1 MKRIFVM
8 MLVSLIVTTGVY
20 AQKNKRTSAYN
31 YNKEFDNSIEMYKLK
46 HDAKSLKKAEDALNL
61 AKESIEP
68 AITHEKTMND
78 PKTWLYRGIIYYNV
92 AHLPL
97 DLDSVGKVDRE
108 AGKISFESLKKA
120 KELDVKGK
128 YKKDIDLYL
137 QNLYNL
143 YFSQGATNF
152 NDQDYNL
159 AKENLK
165 SAFDIQE
172 VRGSFDTTAA
182 FYVGLVSFMDKD
194 ADNTIDYMKKC
205 DEVGYADPRIY
216 IYWNRALKM
225 EGDTTAALDV
235 VIKGRKKYPEELSIL
250 LEQAQIYLEKGE
262 NEKLKESLLKA
273 IDKDSSNANLLFL
286 LGKTYADEGDK
297 VNAEKYYAKAGEAKP
312 DFFEAFYNIGAI
324 YNNQA
329 SELMKQAN
337 DLPLEKTD
345 EYNALIK
352 QANVNLEKAIPW
364 LEKALKIKPD
374 DTFTRHALKE
384 AYTRL
389 KQYDKAKALGD

>member
-1 MKRIFVM
+1 MKRIIVTL
-8 MLVSLIVTTGVY
+8 LVSLIVTTGVY
-20 AQKNKRTSAYN
+20 AQKSKRTSAYN

-46 HDAKSLKKAEDALNL
+46 HDAKSLKKAEESLKL
-61 AKESIEP
+61 AKESIDP
-68 AITHEKTMND
+68 TISHEKTMND
-78 PKTWLYRGIIYYNV
+78 PKTWLYRGMIYYNA

-97 DLDSVGKVDRE
+97 DLDTLGKVDRE
-108 AGKISFESLKKA
+108 AGKIALESLKKA
-120 KELDVKGK
+120 KELDVKGR
-128 YKKDIDLYL
+128 YKKDIDIYL
-137 QNLYNL
+137 RNLYNL

-152 NDQDYNL
+152 NDQDYGL

-165 SAFDIQE
+165 SAFEIQQL
-172 VRGSFDTTAA
+172 RGSFDTTAA

-205 DEVGYADPRIY
+205 DEVDYADPRIY
-216 IYWNRALKM
+216 TYWNRALKM
-225 EGDTTAALDV
+225 KGDTVAALDV
-235 VIKGRKKYPEELSIL
+235 VMKGRKKYPEELSIL

-273 IDKDSSNANLLFL
+273 IEKDPSNANLLFL

-297 VNAEKYYAKAGEAKP
+297 VNAENYYAKAGEVKP

-324 YNNQA
+324 YNNEA

-337 DLPLEKTD
+337 DLPLSENDK
-345 EYNALIK
+345 YNKLIE

-374 DTFTRHALKE
+374 DSFTRRALKE

-389 KQYDKAKALGD
+389 KQYDKAKALGE